1 MRKHLKRVMAG
12 ASGFALVAAVAPV
25 LMATPAGAV
34 GTSQGAVTLG
44 TTSGDSTT
52 NFTVSLPAFS
62 ACAEDSAAGGW
73 TVTSFM
79 VPTAVD
85 LTTLTFDSGGPTP
98 ASIGGAY
105 ADFRQPLWNVGG
117 DAYLSRQTVNASPP
131 DPSGPIQQ
139 PGTFDFDPGYSAGDI
154 PAGTYN
160 IGIACVDETTAIQQF
175 WSTPITV
182 TANPADPGTADI
194 SWTAGLPAEAPA
206 APVVNAPGAGASAVG
221 NGQITVD
228 VDPAL
233 TGGAP
238 TSYDITVMDGA
249 TPVATRNVVSAN
261 PGGETFTG
269 LTNGTTYTVTATATN
284 TTGTSVASAGV
295 NFIPS
300 VVHAS
305 PVVTASPGAAVG
317 TVDVVWTAAG
327 GTPTSYDVTI
337 SPAPLSG
344 PATQNVLAAG
354 PLTATFA
361 NLGSGVHT
369 VTVTPLGYPAG
380 ESALAGSDT
389 ATPTSGDGT
398 PATLIQTIQVSREQ
412 VNAIVFE
419 QDCDGVGP
427 LVYGTDTCVVDL
439 GAAALDAAGE
449 YYEADGELWPI
460 RVIDHRDTD
469 KGWTVTGVIDAEFVD
484 GVKTFDANALGWDPK
499 EISQSAPLANGYTM
513 TVDEGPIVAPWSV
526 DQALKNGS
534 VLMQTVPAAGVQR
547 GLGTAVYS
555 ADLTIRIPISVASGD
570 YSADITFTLVNNTP

>member
-1 MRKHLKRVMAG
+1 MRLSMKRALAG
-12 ASGFALVAAVAPV
+12 AASLAVVASVAPFISPGV
-25 LMATPAGAV
+25 AGAA
-34 GTSQGAVTLG
+34 TNLG
-44 TTSGDSTT
+44 TLTINPTSGDSSSYFG
-52 NFTVSLPAFS
+52 FTFPNTPQ
-62 ACAEDSAAGGW
+62 CPGDTAGAGYNW
-73 TVTSFM
+73 STFM
-79 VPTAVD
+79 VPTGTD
-85 LTTLTFDSGGPTP
+85 LNTLSFNSLGPTQVAGEYRASFLSAGAGDPQVMKPTGIAGGP
-98 ASIGGAY
+98 G
-105 ADFRQPLWNVGG
+105 
-117 DAYLSRQTVNASPP
+117 
-131 DPSGPIQQ
+131 Q
-139 PGTFDFDPGYSAGDI
+139 PGIISGIPQFSFEYFVPGEI
-154 PAGTYN
+154 PAGTYSV
-160 IGIACVDETTAIQQF
+160 GVACTSAGGTLTETY
-175 WSTPITV
+175 WSQDMTV
-182 TANPADPGTADI
+182 TANAAGGPAEIT
-194 SWTAGLPAEAPA
+194 WVQGLPAEAPA

-228 VDPAL
+228 VDPAA
-233 TGGAP
+233 TGGEP
-238 TSYDITVMDGA
+238 TSYDVTVIDGA
-249 TPVATRNVVSAN
+249 TTVDSRNVVSAD

-284 TTGTSVASAGV
+284 AEGTSVASAGV
-295 NFIPS
+295 DFTPS

-305 PVVTASPGAAVG
+305 PVVTASPGTGVG

-327 GTPTSYDVTI
+327 GSPTSYDVTI
-337 SPAPLSG
+337 SPAPTTG

-412 VNAIVFE
+412 VNAIIFE
-419 QDCDGVGP
+419 QDCDGEAGP
-427 LVYGTDTCVVDL
+427 AAYGTDTCVVDL
-439 GAAALDAAGE
+439 GAAALDGAGE

-499 EISQSAPLANGYTM
+499 EIFQSAPLANGYTM
-513 TVDEGPIVAPWSV
+513 TVDEGAVVAPWSA

-534 VLMQTVPAAGVQR
+534 ILMQTVPDAGVQR

-555 ADLTIRIPISVASGD
+555 ADLTIKIPISVASGD
-570 YSADITFTLVNNTP
+570 YSADITFTLVNKTP